1 MGTSRSTEDRL
12 TAKSRAIAR
21 AYVFSGRPDPT
32 WEVGENLVQRLEGIW
47 RTLSEFHGLAT
58 SPPPLGYRGC
68 SLKHSNLE
76 YVDEDTAVA
85 MIKDAPRH
93 ERIWVCRVERVR

>member
-1 MGTSRSTEDRL
+1 MSQDAGQTW
-12 TAKSRAIAR
+12 
-21 AYVFSGRPDPT
+21 SG
-32 WEVGENLVQRLEGIW
+32 LEPWFAGRESAEGW
-47 RTLSEFHGLAT
+47 
-58 SPPPLGYRGC
+58 Y
-68 SLKHSNLE
+68 SNLE